1 MTDTIDRDAV
11 LAYWQRVRH
20 GLGAEILGGAA
31 SADEPPAA
39 WAFGDGPDLGDEL
52 LALVLAGVKTG
63 TSSAVA
69 SYEPGEAHPRAG
81 DLSILLDSTG
91 RPRALIRT
99 TDVRRTRFRDVTE
112 DFAASEGE
120 DDRTLASWRLGH
132 ERFFRRFLGDR
143 FSEDIDVL
151 CETFEVLEP

>member
-1 MTDTIDRDAV
+1 MTGVIKRDAV
-11 LAYWQRVRH
+11 LAYWQRVRQ
-20 GLGAEILGGAA
+20 GLGADVLGGVEPE
-31 SADEPPAA
+31 DEPPAA
-39 WAFGDGPDLGDEL
+39 WAFGDGPELADEL

-69 SYEPGEAHPRAG
+69 SYEPGETLPRPG
-81 DLSILLDSTG
+81 VLSILVDSTG

-99 TDVRRTRFRDVTE
+99 TDVQRTRFRDVTE

-132 ERFFRRFLGDR
+132 ERYFRRFLGDR

-151 CETFEVLEP
+151 CESFEVLEP